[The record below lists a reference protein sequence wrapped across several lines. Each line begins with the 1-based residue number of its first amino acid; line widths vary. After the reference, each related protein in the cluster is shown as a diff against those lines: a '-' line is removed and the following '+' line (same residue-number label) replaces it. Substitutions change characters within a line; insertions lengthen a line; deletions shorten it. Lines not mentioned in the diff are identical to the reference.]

1 VHPLSRDETVR
12 RVPVWPTQA
21 LTGVLGSR
29 GQDSEEKPVKEVEQ
43 AVGIYEEY
51 GDLIA
56 TLRSEGKTLQ
66 RIGNLLGVSRER
78 VRQVL
83 AKYWPGCR
91 LPLSSEEAAKM
102 LGMSYRQFRAA
113 VKTVGVQ
120 PINRTP
126 NSMRWAPDVL
136 PLISMAQ
143 KPSNC
148 YTCDRPLPSSRR
160 VYCCELCYKEG
171 IKHKR
176 RMHRRKETAAVAV
189 AVRKGA

>member
-1 VHPLSRDETVR
+1 
-12 RVPVWPTQA
+12 
-21 LTGVLGSR
+21 
-29 GQDSEEKPVKEVEQ
+29 
-43 AVGIYEEY
+43 VGIYEEY

-66 RIGNLLGVSRER
+66 QIGDLLGVSRER

-91 LPLSSEEAAKM
+91 PPPSGEEAAKM

-113 VKTVGVQ
+113 VRTVGVQ
-120 PINRTP
+120 PISRTR
-126 NSMRWAPDVL
+126 SRMRWAPDVL

-143 KPSNC
+143 KSPNC
-148 YTCDRPLPSSRR
+148 YTCGWPLPSGRR
-160 VYCCELCYKEG
+160 VYCREQCYKEG

-176 RMHRRKETAAVAV
+176 RMQRRKENAAVAA